1 MRVVKSRLSEMVPE
15 LKTFLDVDDL
25 TEGKGAELV
34 DASQVT
40 LGLAAHRSPSV
51 IALHPLTART

>member
-34 DASQVT
+34 DASQVI
-40 LGLAAHRSPSV
+40 LGPAAHRSPSG
-51 IALHPLTART
+51 IAPHP